1 MDAPPYFWPCLQR
14 ETASCLLHI
23 SRESKIILSPEK
35 LVYKPIKK
43 KTTENNRAHL
53 AFCKFNK
60 IIEFVLST
68 LVKLH

>member
-43 KTTENNRAHL
+43 K
-53 AFCKFNK
+53 KQQK
-60 IIEFVLST
+60 IIGPIWHFVSLT
-68 LVKLH
+68 K